1 MAFDRY
7 IGINY
12 SGAETPTS
20 RMARLQVYAVTGGG
34 APKPVTTP
42 AAPEG
47 QHWNWSRREIAE
59 WLIGLA
65 RSKTRFIAGIDHA
78 FSFPVS
84 YFDRYKLKGWD
95 QFLDDFGRHWPTDDP
110 HVYVD
115 FVRERDP
122 PRSGGAQDYRL
133 VEVRASPA
141 RSVFRFEGHACI
153 AKSTHAGLPWLRK
166 IRREAGDRLHF
177 WPFDGWD
184 IPAGKSVLA
193 EVDPSL
199 LRNRDPMQGRTAHQ
213 HTAYSVARWLSEI
226 DRQGALDQFL
236 HPPLTDEER
245 TIAAREGWILGVPVE
260 RGTAAKAVRTP
271 KGKASVK
278 KPKGKATRPRAPV
291 GRTTPKAPR
300 QAHSPLVGRWRITW
314 IEQWDQSFV
323 DAEVEG
329 SIRFDRDGS
338 GEFQFGYVHGNISYQ
353 VTEHNEKPAVVFTF
367 EGNDEMDPCSGRGWA
382 FRKGDRIGGKLVFHG
397 GDASKFKAEW
407 SGRE

>member
-1 MAFDRY
+1 MVFDLY

-12 SGAETPTS
+12 SGAETPSS
-20 RMARLQVYAVTGGG
+20 RMARLQVYAVTRGV
-34 APKPVTTP
+34 APEPVTTP

-47 QHWNWSRREIAE
+47 QHWNWNRREIAE

-65 RSKTRFIAGIDHA
+65 RSKTRFVAGIDHA

-110 HVYVD
+110 HAYVD

-122 PRSGGAQDYRL
+122 PRTGGEHEYRL
-133 VEVRASPA
+133 VETRTSPA
-141 RSVFRFEGHACI
+141 RSVFRFAGHACI

-166 IRREAGDRLHF
+166 IRREAGDRVHF

-199 LRNRDPMQGRTAHQ
+199 LRDRYPQQGRTAHQ
-213 HTAYSVARWLSEI
+213 HAAYSVARWLSEI
-226 DRQGALDQFL
+226 DRQRALDQFL

-245 TIAAREGWILGVPVE
+245 KIAAREGWVLGVPGE
-260 RGTAAKAVRTP
+260 STTEAKAVAAP
-271 KGKASVK
+271 KGKTKARRARATKPRSSAAFSGIK
-278 KPKGKATRPRAPV
+278 KAARDAR
-291 GRTTPKAPR
+291 
-300 QAHSPLVGRWRITW
+300 SPLVGRWRITW
-314 IEQWDQSFV
+314 MEQWDQSFV

-329 SIRFDRDGS
+329 YIRFDRDGS

-353 VTEHNEKPAVVFTF
+353 MTEHNERPAVVFTF

-397 GDASKFKAEW
+397 GDASKFKADW
-407 SGRE
+407 TGRE